1 VTHNA
6 AILVIEDEEILRDII
21 LNVLQEKGYQ
31 AIGTGDSRR
40 GLLLAKELVPD
51 LILCDIRM
59 PKLDGYEVLK
69 ALRQDSKTR
78 TIPFIFISAEKS
90 QVVRNRGQQCGAN
103 GYLAKPFTTDELLT
117 VIANHINFY
126 Q

>member
-1 VTHNA
+1 MKQDAT
-6 AILVIEDEEILRDII
+6 ILVIEDEEILRDII

-40 GLLLAKELVPD
+40 GLLLAKEFVPD

-78 TIPFIFISAEKS
+78 TIPLIFISAEKNQS
-90 QVVRNRGQQCGAN
+90 VRHIGQHFGAN

-117 VIANHINFY
+117 VIVNHINFD

>member
-1 VTHNA
+1 VTQDA

-21 LNVLQEKGYQ
+21 VNVLQEKGYK
-31 AIGTGDSRR
+31 AIGTGDSGR
-40 GLLLAKELVPD
+40 GLLLAKELVLD

-59 PKLDGYEVLK
+59 PKLDGYAVLK
-69 ALRQDSKTR
+69 ALRQDSRTT

-90 QVVRNRGQQCGAN
+90 QTVRYQGQKFGAN

-117 VIANHINFY
+117 VIANHINF
-126 Q
+126 

>member
-1 VTHNA
+1 VIQDA

-21 LNVLQEKGYQ
+21 LNVLQEKGYK
-31 AIGTGDSRR
+31 AIGTGDSHR
-40 GLLLAKELVPD
+40 GLLLAKEFVPD

-69 ALRQDSKTR
+69 GLRQDSRTT

-90 QVVRNRGQQCGAN
+90 QTVRHQWQKFGAN

-126 Q
+126 K